1 MARRRRKKQQEAE
14 ETLVD
19 LVEVRDSASDFF
31 EDNQKTILGVLAG
44 LLLLIGGYIFY
55 TQFVKAP
62 KEKEAMEALT
72 QATNQFERDSF
83 ALALSNPGGGFSGFL
98 DIIDS
103 YSGTKAAN
111 TASYY
116 AGVSYLHLGQYD
128 AAIDYL
134 NDFSPNGT
142 ILDYTKFGAIG
153 DAYSEKNDFSNAIS
167 SYQKAASSGKNEVL
181 ASYYL
186 KKLGLLYEKQGQ
198 AGEAKA
204 TFEKIRDNYSTSQEG
219 ADIDKYISR
228 VASKG

>member
-1 MARRRRKKQQEAE
+1 MARRRRRKPQEAD

-19 LVEVRDSASDFF
+19 LVEVKDSASDFF
-31 EDNQKTILGVLAG
+31 EDNQVRILGILAG
-44 LLLLIGGYIFY
+44 IVLFIGGYIFY

-62 KEKEAMEALT
+62 KEAEAMEALT
-72 QATNQFERDSF
+72 QAQNQFERDSF

-98 DIIDS
+98 DIIDN
-103 YSGTKAAN
+103 YGGTKAAN

-116 AGVSYLHLGQYD
+116 AGISYLHLGQFD

-134 NDFSPNGT
+134 GDFSPNGT

-153 DAYSEKNDFSNAIS
+153 DAYSEKNDFSSAIS
-167 SYQKAASSGKNEVL
+167 NYQKAANAGSNEVL

-198 AGEAKA
+198 LGEARA
-204 TFEKIRDNYSTSQEG
+204 AFEKIRDN
-219 ADIDKYISR
+219 
-228 VASKG
+228 

>member
-1 MARRRRKKQQEAE
+1 MARRRRRKPQDAD

-19 LVEVRDSASDFF
+19 LVEVKDSASDFF
-31 EDNQKTILGVLAG
+31 EDNQVRILGILAG
-44 LLLLIGGYIFY
+44 IVLLIGGYIFY

-62 KEKEAMEALT
+62 KEAEAMEALT
-72 QATNQFERDSF
+72 QAQNQFERDSF

-103 YSGTKAAN
+103 YGGTKAAN

-116 AGVSYLHLGQYD
+116 AGISYLHLGQYD

-134 NDFSPNGT
+134 GDFSPNGT

-153 DAYSEKNDFSNAIS
+153 DAYSEKNDFSSAIS
-167 SYQKAASSGKNEVL
+167 NYQKAANSGSNEVL

-198 AGEAKA
+198 LGEARA
-204 TFEKIRDNYSTSQEG
+204 AFEKIRDNYPTSQEG
-219 ADIDKYISR
+219 SDIEKYISR
-228 VASKG
+228 VGAKG

>member
-1 MARRRRKKQQEAE
+1 MARRRRKKQQEAD

-19 LVEVRDSASDFF
+19 LVEVKDSASDFF
-31 EDNQKTILGVLAG
+31 EDNQVRILGILAG
-44 LLLLIGGYIFY
+44 LALLIGGYIFY

-62 KEKEAMEALT
+62 KEAEAMEALT
-72 QATNQFERDSF
+72 QAQNQFERDSF

-103 YSGTKAAN
+103 YGGTKAAN

-116 AGVSYLHLGQYD
+116 AGISYLHLGQYD

-134 NDFSPNGT
+134 GDFSPNGT

-153 DAYSEKNDFSNAIS
+153 DAYSEKNDFSSAIS
-167 SYQKAASSGKNEVL
+167 NYQKAANAGSNEVL

-198 AGEAKA
+198 LSEAKA
-204 TFEKIRDNYSTSQEG
+204 AFEKIRDNYPSSQEG
-219 ADIDKYISR
+219 SDIEKYISR
-228 VASKG
+228 VGAKG